1 MTHKSALYFRDA
13 FREARLKVLANAEH
27 YQELLFVLE
36 RLGKHLTGKGMGLGG
51 SELAILGLVAKHGTL
66 QGQPAGNLPIQMGT
80 GELDVVELYDLVR
93 RARNDAMHEGAFA
106 RNLAVHLVQLSI
118 ILEDALVNKAHCKTV
133 KHYMM
138 RHPVCAQPWEPVGF
152 IRQTMLEH
160 SFSFLPVQIKEKW
173 EIVSDR
179 AVSAYLWQ
187 QCMGVGGK
195 KKLERPL
202 QEAIKRAVRAG
213 APVRHP
219 AAPEFEGVTF
229 VTFLGPITRE
239 NGIRMARSATV
250 ISPGKIDRSPCGTGS
265 SARVAVMHA
274 RGELAP
280 EEPFLSRSLLG
291 TEFRMTI
298 AATTEVAGRP
308 AIVPEISGRAW
319 ITGEHTFHLD
329 PGDPFPEG
337 YRLSDTWYRAGG

>member
-36 RLGKHLTGKGMGLGG
+36 RLGKHLTGKGVGLGG

-66 QGQPAGNLPIQMGT
+66 QGQPADNLPTQMET
-80 GELDVVELYDLVR
+80 GELGVVELYDLVR
-93 RARNDAMHEGAFA
+93 RARNDAMHEGAFV

-138 RHPVCAQPWEPVGF
+138 RHPICAQPWEPVGF

-160 SFSFLPVQIKEKW
+160 SFSFLPVQINEKW
-173 EIVSDR
+173 KIVSDR

-187 QCMGVGGK
+187 QSTCVGGK

-202 QEAIKRAVRAG
+202 QEAIEKGALKTQCAITTMPDTCVHTVLKEYPAVIDQG
-213 APVRHP
+213 HPVLVKSDND
-219 AAPEFEGVTF
+219 ET
-229 VTFLGPITRE
+229 
-239 NGIRMARSATV
+239 
-250 ISPGKIDRSPCGTGS
+250 
-265 SARVAVMHA
+265 
-274 RGELAP
+274 
-280 EEPFLSRSLLG
+280 LLG
-291 TEFRMTI
+291 I
-298 AATTEVAGRP
+298 
-308 AIVPEISGRAW
+308 
-319 ITGEHTFHLD
+319 ITAFDLLYA
-329 PGDPFPEG
+329 P
-337 YRLSDTWYRAGG
+337 S